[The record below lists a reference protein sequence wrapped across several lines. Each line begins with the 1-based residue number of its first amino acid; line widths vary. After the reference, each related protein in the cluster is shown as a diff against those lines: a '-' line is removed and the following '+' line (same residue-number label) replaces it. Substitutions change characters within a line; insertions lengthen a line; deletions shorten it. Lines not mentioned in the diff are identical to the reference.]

1 MTPRHP
7 SLWLPLCAALALA
20 CSGEPKPDA
29 RGSEADEAAPT
40 SVKLALNWYPEPE
53 FGGFYE
59 GVLGG
64 HYARAGFDVEIV
76 PGGPGAP
83 TLELLTAG
91 RAQVAITDA
100 ADLLVKRHRGVKAVG
115 AWPAFQ
121 LNPQGLMVHAASGI
135 TSIDQVPAG
144 ATVAI
149 EQGAPFQQ
157 FLWSRL
163 GWEGVVQ
170 QVPYG
175 GSVGPFL
182 ADPAFIQQ
190 AFITAEPCAARAK
203 GAEITFLKGSD
214 VGWNPYG
221 SLVAFADPPPPWATR
236 FVAATQAA
244 WQAYEAAPDRAN
256 GAIASANDQLDPGL
270 LACITEAQRPFLT
283 GTDGLGVMTA
293 ARWDAVAADLVA
305 IGLLPAGS
313 SAQGAWIAP

>member
-1 MTPRHP
+1 MTPPPCSR
-7 SLWLPLCAALALA
+7 WLVLCAATALA
-20 CSGEPKPDA
+20 CSGDPQPEATPGPD
-29 RGSEADEAAPT
+29 GAAALTP
-40 SVKLALNWYPEPE
+40 VKLALNWYPEPE

-64 HYARAGFDVEIV
+64 HYAQAGFEVEIV

-91 RAQVAITDA
+91 RAQAAVTDA
-100 ADLLVKRHRGVKAVG
+100 ADLLVKRQRGVKAVG

-135 TSIDQVPAG
+135 TAIDQVPPG

-157 FLWSRL
+157 FLWARL
-163 GWEGVVQ
+163 GWEGSVRP
-170 QVPYG
+170 VPYG
-175 GSVGPFL
+175 GSVGPFI
-182 ADPAFIQQ
+182 ADPGFIQQ

-221 SLVAFADPPPPWATR
+221 TLVAFADPPPPWADR

-244 WQAYEAAPDRAN
+244 WEAYMTAPARAN
-256 GAIASANDQLDPGL
+256 AAIAQANDQLDPGL
-270 LACITEAQRPFLT
+270 LACITDAQRPFVT
-283 GTDGLGVMTA
+283 GSDGLGVMTQ
-293 ARWDAVAADLVA
+293 ARWDTIARDLVG
-305 IGLLPAGS
+305 IGLLPDGAT
-313 SAQGAWIAP
+313 ADGAWIAR